1 MKLARLLPTILLIAS
16 AVQAQQ
22 TQHVLGFMT
31 DFDVKDDAIGI
42 CKAVMVGIDPGIR
55 IIDISHAVTPYD
67 IAEGARFLA
76 GSAPYFP
83 ADAVFVVVIDPG
95 VGSTR
100 KAIIAHSRRGQ
111 YFVLP
116 DNGLLTLFPSTGENQ
131 IIEAREITNPAWM
144 IGAKLSSTFH
154 GRDIFSPSGA
164 HLARGDDWTQAGP
177 ALDVAKLV
185 RLNIHDATLDAAGLH
200 TEVLGLDGPFGNVI
214 LNLPS
219 ETFAKLG
226 YHLGDSVPVTIDN
239 HPYTIPFVKT
249 FSDVPVASPLL
260 YIDSR
265 GRVALSLN
273 QHNFAEKY
281 NITPGL
287 AVTIPVKK

>member
-1 MKLARLLPTILLIAS
+1 MKLARLLPAVLLIAS
-16 AVQAQQ
+16 ALQAQQ
-22 TQHVLGFMT
+22 TQHVVGFMT

-42 CKAVMVGIDPGIR
+42 CKAVMVGIDPAIR
-55 IIDISHAVTPYD
+55 IIDISHQVTPYD

-83 ADAVFVVVIDPG
+83 ADAVFVVVVDPT

-116 DNGLLTLFPSTGENQ
+116 DNGLLTLFPSSGENQ
-131 IIEAREITNPAWM
+131 ILEAREITNPAWM

-154 GRDIFSPSGA
+154 GRDIFSPAGA

-177 ALDVAKLV
+177 SLDVAKLV
-185 RLNIHDATLDAAGLH
+185 RLNIHNPTLDAAGLH
-200 TEVLGLDGPFGNVI
+200 SEVLGLDGPFGNVI
-214 LNLPS
+214 LNIPS

-226 YHLGDSVPVTIDN
+226 YHLGDPVPVTIAG
-239 HPYTIPFVKT
+239 HTYTVPFVKT
-249 FSDVPVASPLL
+249 FSDVPVGSPLL

-273 QHNFAEKY
+273 QRNFAEKY
-281 NITPGL
+281 TVTPGL
-287 AVTIPVKK
+287 AVSIPMKK

>member
-1 MKLARLLPTILLIAS
+1 
-16 AVQAQQ
+16 
-22 TQHVLGFMT
+22 
-31 DFDVKDDAIGI
+31 
-42 CKAVMVGIDPGIR
+42 
-55 IIDISHAVTPYD
+55 
-67 IAEGARFLA
+67 
-76 GSAPYFP
+76 
-83 ADAVFVVVIDPG
+83 
-95 VGSTR
+95 
-100 KAIIAHSRRGQ
+100 
-111 YFVLP
+111 
-116 DNGLLTLFPSTGENQ
+116 
-131 IIEAREITNPAWM
+131 M

-154 GRDIFSPSGA
+154 GRDIFSPTGA

-185 RLNIHDATLDAAGLH
+185 RLNIHDATLDATGLH

-226 YHLGDSVPVTIDN
+226 YRLGDSVPVTIDHHLYN
-239 HPYTIPFVKT
+239 IPFVKT

-273 QHNFAEKY
+273 
-281 NITPGL
+281 
-287 AVTIPVKK
+287 